1 MHQACLFVNRSC
13 SVICIL
19 SLPLFNTGSTYLHT
33 ILYFLTFAG
42 TFFYLLEDSAHPCLS
57 LSEDG
62 LTIFYGEEELPISAL
77 ASDENTFSRWSAQC
91 ILASLEIIM
100 LNDTDT
106 SVCVYRCVAVLGNLI
121 PVRGRHYWEV
131 EVDEATEFRIG
142 VAYEDTERNSY
153 LGANNTS
160 WCMRHILTPTR

>member
-1 MHQACLFVNRSC
+1 MLWLQMRTPFLGEVP
-13 SVICIL
+13 SVYSYHWKL
-19 SLPLFNTGSTYLHT
+19 SL
-33 ILYFLTFAG
+33 
-42 TFFYLLEDSAHPCLS
+42 LS
-57 LSEDG
+57 
-62 LTIFYGEEELPISAL
+62 
-77 ASDENTFSRWSAQC
+77 
-91 ILASLEIIM
+91 